1 MQSVKEEIKRTADIV
16 QVIGEYVQLK
26 KAGKN
31 YMGLCPFHAEKSP
44 SFTVSPDRQIFHCF
58 GCKKGGDIFAFW
70 MAYHGTSFPEAVRDL
85 AERYNIPIQDKYSS
99 IQEQQQIR
107 IRDGL
112 LKINDEAARCFE
124 EALHQASACDPVVK
138 YLEKRGLSN
147 EIISEFRLGYAPES
161 WERLTRRLK
170 ARGFDMSAAV
180 QAGLIIP
187 KKGEGHYDR
196 FRGRLMFPIF
206 NLRGQVIGFG
216 GRVLND
222 ALPKYLNT
230 PETPVF
236 HKGEFPY
243 GLHASYQAIREKG
256 TAVIV
261 EGYMDLL
268 SLRQYGLNEVV
279 ATLGT
284 ALTPHHI
291 RKIKGYAKEAV
302 VVFDSDEAGTS
313 AALRSLPLF
322 LNEGLPAKA
331 AVLPRGHDPDTF
343 VREKGLNG
351 FLSMLDTAVPIFQF
365 FLDQK
370 VKQAPLGIEAKVEA
384 LKEIL
389 PVLSQVRNRVQR
401 SLYAARLAERI
412 GIKEKLVLS
421 ELQKAGQRS
430 SQQDLNRAFAEDAA
444 RSVRQA
450 HIGDVQVL
458 NLLVHH
464 PGAVSDLRD
473 ADCMSLLTDS
483 ATCKIVKK
491 IFEIYDREGGLSPER
506 LEERLE
512 SDELRIRFREALMAQ
527 SIYSEQEVPQAVQEI
542 EIKARQSR
550 LMNAIEAARGNPQAL
565 NQVLLE
571 LKALEARRHSSPGL
585 LP

>member
-1 MQSVKEEIKRTADIV
+1 MQSVKEEIKRAADIV
-16 QVIGEYVQLK
+16 QVIGQYVQLK
-26 KAGKN
+26 KAGKS

-58 GCKKGGDIFAFW
+58 GCKKGGDVFAFW
-70 MAYHGTSFPEAVRDL
+70 MAYHGTTFPEAVRDL
-85 AERYNIPIQDKYSS
+85 AERYNIPIQETYSS
-99 IQEQQQIR
+99 IEEQRQAR

-112 LKINDEAARCFE
+112 LKINEEAARCFE
-124 EALHQASACDPVVK
+124 EALHLARAGDPVVS

-147 EIISEFRLGYAPES
+147 EIISEFRLGYAPDA
-161 WERLTRRLK
+161 WDRLTRWLK
-170 ARGFDMSAAV
+170 GRGCDMAAAV
-180 QAGLIIP
+180 QAGLIIA

-196 FRGRLMFPIF
+196 FRGRLIFPIF

-291 RKIKGYAKEAV
+291 RRIKGYAKEAI
-302 VVFDSDEAGTS
+302 VVFDSDDAGTS

-322 LNEGLPAKA
+322 LNEGLPARA

-343 VREKGLNG
+343 VREKGLTG
-351 FLSMLDTAVPIFQF
+351 FLSILEKAVPMFQF

-370 VKQAPLGIEAKVEA
+370 LTQGTLAIEAKVQV
-384 LKEIL
+384 LKDIL
-389 PVLSQVRNRVQR
+389 PVLSQVRNGVQR

-412 GIKEKLVLS
+412 GIKEKVILS
-421 ELQKAGQRS
+421 ELQKAGQGS
-430 SQQDLNRAFAEDAA
+430 SQEGLQRAFAEDEA
-444 RSVRQA
+444 RSAQRQR
-450 HIGDVQVL
+450 IGDAQVL
-458 NLLVHH
+458 NLLLHH
-464 PGAVSDLRD
+464 PGAICDLRD

-491 IFEIYDREGGLSPER
+491 IFEIYDQDGGLSPER
-506 LEERLE
+506 LEEGLE
-512 SDELRIRFREALMAQ
+512 SDDLRIRLREALMAQ

-542 EIKARQSR
+542 EIKVRQSR

-571 LKALEARRHSSPGL
+571 LKTLEARRQ
-585 LP
+585 